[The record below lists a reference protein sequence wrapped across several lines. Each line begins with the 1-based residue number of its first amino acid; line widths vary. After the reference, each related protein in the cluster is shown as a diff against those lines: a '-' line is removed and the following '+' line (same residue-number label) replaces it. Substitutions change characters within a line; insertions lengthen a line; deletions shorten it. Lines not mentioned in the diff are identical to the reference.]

1 MQRVDSST
9 ISNGRKVTNS
19 HSVQFSA
26 NGNVVPDSCP
36 LADDNIADEAGVGS
50 NPSVVNLGF
59 LVVDGHHL
67 AVTG

>member
-1 MQRVDSST
+1 MA
-9 ISNGRKVTNS
+9 NS

-36 LADDNIADEAGVGS
+36 LADDNIADETGVGS